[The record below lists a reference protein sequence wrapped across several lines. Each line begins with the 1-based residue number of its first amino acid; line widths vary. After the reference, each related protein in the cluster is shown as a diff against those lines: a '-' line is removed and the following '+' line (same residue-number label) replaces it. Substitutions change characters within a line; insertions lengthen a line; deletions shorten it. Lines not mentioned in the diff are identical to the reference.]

1 MGTPWSSI
9 IAGTTAVFSAI
20 ATGGAWLAARRANST
35 AEAVARIERERWH
48 AELTP
53 QFRVTLERGDGD
65 RATLSVHLAG
75 PLPLHHLDEIR
86 VEVKQSDDMD
96 YTPTLA
102 GGPTLEQVNAQVWG
116 PYRFVPRVNDADE
129 NGQVMP
135 GFPLRVGAG
144 RPLAMERT
152 RPPHW
157 QEGNDR
163 EARWRD
169 KWLNK
174 PMRLVL
180 ICRRDDFAPWE
191 VPYDLDVPEAPRVRI
206 LG

>member
-1 MGTPWSSI
+1 MGTPWVSI
-9 IAGTTAVFSAI
+9 IGGTTAVFSAV
-20 ATGGAWLAARRANST
+20 ATGGAWLAARRANAT
-35 AEAVARIERERWH
+35 ADAVARIERERWH
-48 AELTP
+48 ADLTP

-75 PLPLHHLDEIR
+75 PLPLGHLDEVS
-86 VEVKQSDDMD
+86 VEVRQSDDLD

-102 GGPTLEQVNAQVWG
+102 GGPTPEQVAAQVWG

-135 GFPLRVGAG
+135 AFPLRVGAG

-174 PMRLVL
+174 PLRLVL
-180 ICRRDDFAPWE
+180 TCRRDDLDPWTVPYEVE
-191 VPYDLDVPEAPRVRI
+191 VPQAPRVRT
-206 LG
+206 L